1 MKRVLVVAMAA
12 ALAAVAATSAGAA
25 RAPYASHA
33 ANAASCKSPT
43 IAIMAPITGP
53 VAFLGTEQRDWAKF
67 SVSEYNRRNGTKFRL
82 IEGDTQLDPAQAST
96 VSQQLAS
103 NTNVLGIVGP
113 AGSQEVIASAPNFKK
128 VGMAYVSGSAT
139 RTTLTDGSNPGFFR
153 VIPND
158 GVQGPT
164 TARFIRDKLKAKKV
178 FIIDDQTAYSIPLA
192 DSVQANLTAN
202 NIAVE
207 RESVAQSVTD
217 FSALVSKISSDT
229 DVVYLPWQVAANG
242 TLLGQQMKEQ
252 GKKGVIVGSDG
263 LFAPGEFA
271 VEGSYVFAFAPDIRG
286 IPADKAI
293 VAAYD
298 KKYGKDWGTFG
309 PPTYLAAQVLM
320 TAIRAACLDGKVT
333 RAEVRARVRKV
344 TINPSILG
352 SRLAFG
358 PTGDP
363 LPAKFYAFQIKG
375 GKYTL
380 VA

>member
-1 MKRVLVVAMAA
+1 MKRLVVLALAA

-25 RAPYASHA
+25 RAPYASSA
-33 ANAASCKSPT
+33 AGAASCATPT

-67 SVSEYNRRNGTKFRL
+67 SVQEYNRRNGTKFKL

-113 AGSQEVIASAPNFKK
+113 AGSQEVIASAVNFKK
-128 VGMAYVSGSAT
+128 VAMAYVSGSAT
-139 RTTLTDGSNPGFFR
+139 RTTLTDGTNPGFFR
-153 VIPND
+153 VVPND
-158 GVQGPT
+158 GAQGPP

-178 FIIDDQTAYSIPLA
+178 FVIDDQSAYSVPLA
-192 DSVQANLTAN
+192 DSVGANLTAN
-202 NIAVE
+202 NIDVT
-207 RESVAQSVTD
+207 RKSVAQTVTD
-217 FSALVSKISSDT
+217 FSALVSKVSSDT
-229 DVVYLPWQVAANG
+229 DVVYLPWQVAANA
-242 TLLGQQMKEQ
+242 TLIAQQLKEQ
-252 GKKGVIVGSDG
+252 GKKAKIVGSDG
-263 LFAPGEFA
+263 LFSPSDFVIEGATVFSFA
-271 VEGSYVFAFAPDIRG
+271 QSIRN

-298 KKYGKDWGTFG
+298 KKYGKNWGTFG

-320 TAIRAACLDGKVT
+320 IAIRAACLDGKVT
-333 RAEVRARVRKV
+333 RAEVRSQVGKV

-352 SRLAFG
+352 GRFSFS
-358 PTGDP
+358 PKGDVIG
-363 LPAKFYAFQIKG
+363 ARFYIFQIKG

-380 VA
+380 IG

>member
-1 MKRVLVVAMAA
+1 
-12 ALAAVAATSAGAA
+12 
-25 RAPYASHA
+25 
-33 ANAASCKSPT
+33 
-43 IAIMAPITGP
+43 MAPITGP
-53 VAFLGTEQRDWAKF
+53 VAFIGTEQRDWAKF
-67 SVSEYNRRNGTKFRL
+67 SVQEYNRRNGTKFKL

-103 NTNVLGIVGP
+103 NTNVLGVVGP
-113 AGSQEVIASAPNFKK
+113 AGSQEVIAVAPNFKK
-128 VGMAYVSGSAT
+128 VAMAYVSGSAT

-164 TARFIRDKLKAKKV
+164 TARFIRDRLKAKKV

-192 DSVQANLTAN
+192 DSVGANLKAN

-229 DVVYLPWQVAANG
+229 DVIYLPWQVAANG
-242 TLLGQQMKEQ
+242 ALLGQQMKEQ

-263 LFAPGEFA
+263 LFAPGDFA

-286 IPADKAI
+286 LKADAAI
-293 VAAYD
+293 VKAYD

-320 TAIRAACLDGKVT
+320 IAIRAACLDGKIT
-333 RAEVRARVRKV
+333 RAEVRAQVRTV

-352 SRLAFG
+352 SRHAFS
-358 PTGDP
+358 PKGDP
-363 LPAKFYAFQIKG
+363 LPAKFYAFQIQG